1 MIAENN
7 ERKRNILWRTAISE
21 IQGNEIAK
29 VEWQDEAD
37 GSLQVVNMA
46 YTLDRDSKIF
56 SLHVDEVAVEKAVE
70 SGMSKETVENVVT
83 SLEGNYDYNIEQN
96 VLTLTEREYGDQMT
110 FEKQ

>member
-1 MIAENN
+1 
-7 ERKRNILWRTAISE
+7 
-21 IQGNEIAK
+21 
-29 VEWQDEAD
+29 
-37 GSLQVVNMA
+37 MA

-83 SLEGNYDYNIEQN
+83 SLRETTIIEQN
-96 VLTLTEREYGDQMT
+96 VLTLTRAVKTGTDQMT